1 MRNIKQKLEWAF
13 GYNMAL
19 IPMAAGVLFPFFS
32 VLLNPMLAG
41 AAMALSSLSVVLNSL
56 RLPMFTA

>member
-13 GYNMAL
+13 GYDMAF
-19 IPMAAGVLFPFFS
+19 IPMAAGVLFPFFG
-32 VLLNPMLAG
+32 VLLSPMLVG

-56 RLPMFTA
+56 RLRRFTA